1 MKITFE
7 WPREKGRQT
16 LDRLVADQLTSRLG
30 VSIGRGR
37 ARTACEEGYVLVNGR
52 RALGSLRRP
61 TGAVKVEVSWTEG
74 AVPTFVFDQ
83 HWIVAESDG
92 LLAVR
97 KPHGLLTHAT
107 ADKSRQN
114 LVDLLRQAR
123 ADLSDLTLHHRLDKE
138 TSGLVLFSTSREV
151 RVSVAQQFEARQ
163 VEKEYLCWVQGK
175 RLDSHWVEEAPLRD
189 RSGRVSVGPGQSA
202 RTEFQLLQR
211 RGGYCLLSAKPTTGR
226 KHQIRAHLAHRG
238 LPIVGDTLFGGEA
251 HPRLLLHAFRL
262 QLEHPVKGETLHLKA
277 EPDQSFTV
285 QAKSIENRK
294 N

>member
-7 WPREKGRQT
+7 WPREKSRQT

-30 VSIGRGR
+30 VPIGRGR

-61 TGAVKVEVSWTEG
+61 TGAVNVEVSWTEG

-83 HWIVAESDG
+83 DWIVAENDG

-114 LVDLLRQAR
+114 LVELLRQAR
-123 ADLSDLTLHHRLDKE
+123 ADLRELTLHHRLDKE
-138 TSGLVLFSTSREV
+138 TSGLVLFSTSRQV
-151 RVSVAQQFEARQ
+151 RVGLAQQFDARQ
-163 VEKEYLCWVQGK
+163 MEKEYLCWVKGK
-175 RLDSHWVEEAPLRD
+175 RLDSQWVEEASLRE
-189 RSGRVSVGPGQSA
+189 RSGRVSVGPGQFA

-211 RGGYCLLSAKPTTGR
+211 RGGYCLLSAKPKTGR

-238 LPIVGDTLFGGEA
+238 MPIVGDTLFGGES
-251 HPRLLLHAFRL
+251 HPRLLLHAYRL
-262 QLEHPVKGETLHLKA
+262 RLLHPATGETLFLQA
-277 EPDQSFTV
+277 DPDPSFSTTSEIV
-285 QAKSIENRK
+285 L
-294 N
+294 